1 MSARYLS
8 LGYCSTEGNVLRIWS
23 WVAYIFV
30 PPIIQSWRAIKG
42 PNQYGW
48 LVKSCRFYDFM
59 MNKILMSI
67 VIARLEKQK
76 TLYKRFIMY
85 HCEMQFSYKLIN
97 FCAIGETNAFIYVYC
112 VMIFD
117 FNAYSFNVFII

>member
-1 MSARYLS
+1 
-8 LGYCSTEGNVLRIWS
+8 
-23 WVAYIFV
+23 
-30 PPIIQSWRAIKG
+30 
-42 PNQYGW
+42 
-48 LVKSCRFYDFM
+48 M

-85 HCEMQFSYKLIN
+85 HYEMQFSYKLIN
-97 FCAIGETNAFIYVYC
+97 FCAIRETNAFIYVYC

-117 FNAYSFNVFII
+117 FNAYSFNVFIL